1 MILTRMCV
9 HRSEFD
15 IAFYRA
21 DPVRNVLRT
30 EACFQGDSA
39 PTDEV
44 NRKSVR
50 LRLLWEE
57 AK

>member
-9 HRSEFD
+9 HKSEFD
-15 IAFYRA
+15 IAFYRT
-21 DPVRNVLRT
+21 DPARKTLRT

-50 LRLLWEE
+50 VRLLWEN